1 MKPVLDPVVL
11 DQLFREAHT
20 FNKFAD
26 RPVAEQTVRDL
37 YALLKWGPT
46 SMNAQPGRYVFL
58 HSATARERLVPAMIA
73 AKTNPAS
80 GPANEMMICR
90 QPSWISGSAP
100 GGRQSR
106 PQSARCESR
115 SAIASPPKPSVNS

>member
-37 YALLKWGPT
+37 YELLKWGPT
-46 SMNAQPGRYVFL
+46 SMNCQP
-58 HSATARERLVPAMIA
+58 ARLRVEHLGLA
-73 AKTNPAS
+73 
-80 GPANEMMICR
+80 
-90 QPSWISGSAP
+90 AP
-100 GGRQSR
+100 GVGDAVVELAPLAGAASR
-106 PQSARCESR
+106 EVA
-115 SAIASPPKPSVNS
+115 

>member
-37 YALLKWGPT
+37 YELLKWGPT
-46 SMNAQPGRYVFL
+46 RRT
-58 HSATARERLVPAMIA
+58 SA
-73 AKTNPAS
+73 
-80 GPANEMMICR
+80 
-90 QPSWISGSAP
+90 GSAP
-100 GGRQSR
+100 
-106 PQSARCESR
+106 P
-115 SAIASPPKPSVNS
+115 